1 MRKRKFF
8 VGREDEKKGKKGGK
22 RMREWGKRGKVF
34 GGEKIA
40 GSELDV
46 RMSFDRQKRRKDFFF
61 FFFFF
66 DDDAGPVSVIA
77 PTGCEAVGILVTP
90 PGRYI
95 DDRETTPHTSDMG
108 RRRMK

>member
-61 FFFFF
+61 FFSFFLMMM
-66 DDDAGPVSVIA
+66 
-77 PTGCEAVGILVTP
+77 LVLFP
-90 PGRYI
+90 
-95 DDRETTPHTSDMG
+95 
-108 RRRMK
+108 